1 MPAPMR
7 CLRPCD
13 LPKLLS
19 LWSSRLARRSPS
31 LLPRCAGHRGLFVA
45 PTLGFR
51 LLYAFIIVR
60 LARRIRLDQRHTSS
74 DGGLDRT
81 PDHGSPWQNGFA
93 ERLIGSIRR
102 ECLDHVIALS
112 GGAPTRE
119 FCKLMPLLQR
129 FENRTDR
136 WTQRRA

>member
-1 MPAPMR
+1 
-7 CLRPCD
+7 
-13 LPKLLS
+13 
-19 LWSSRLARRSPS
+19 
-31 LLPRCAGHRGLFVA
+31 
-45 PTLGFR
+45 

-102 ECLDHVIALS
+102 ECLDHVIALG

-119 FCKLMPLLQR
+119 FCKLMPAI
-129 FENRTDR
+129 T
-136 WTQRRA
+136 TI